1 MGTNL
6 LPVLWKSAGVVLRT
20 WWRVI
25 RQLFYE
31 LTGALFGLFSI
42 YGAMAAWRQWHHTR
56 VLWLVGIAAGYA
68 VMMAAFAFV
77 AFRSA
82 RRVR

>member
-6 LPVLWKSAGVVLRT
+6 IPALWKSAGVVLRT

-31 LTGALFGLFSI
+31 FTGALFGLFAV
-42 YGAMAAWRQWHHTR
+42 YGAMAAWRQWYHTH
-56 VLWLVGIAAGYA
+56 VLWLVGIAAAYA

>member
-6 LPVLWKSAGVVLRT
+6 IPALWKSAGVVLRT
-20 WWRVI
+20 LWRVT

-31 LTGALFGLFSI
+31 FTGVLFALFSI
-42 YGAMAAWRQWHHTR
+42 YGAMAAWRQWRHTH
-56 VLWLVGIAAGYA
+56 VLWLVGIAAAYA
-68 VMMAAFAFV
+68 LMMAAFAFM

-82 RRVR
+82 GRVR